1 MVDEEVVDDTPLF
14 VGEAGV
20 LDVTDLE
27 LGGIVA
33 GDILDELEGIGALDP
48 EFTHMRDVEDTDALD
63 DGHMFF
69 DDPSGIF
76 DGHIIACELMH
87 LGT

>member
-27 LGGIVA
+27 LRGVVG
-33 GDILDELEGIGALDP
+33 GDILDEPEGIGTLDP
-48 EFTHMRDVEDTDALD
+48 EFPHV
-63 DGHMFF
+63 
-69 DDPSGIF
+69 
-76 DGHIIACELMH
+76 
-87 LGT
+87 